1 MPSRRNLLLMSM
13 PLLAGGC
20 GMQTM
25 YEDVSEQKQYKS
37 LIGLEYRVVAGLYAY
52 GVRRHS
58 KADVEYV
65 VLQPP
70 PGFTGSEVGFKR
82 LIPQGTIL
90 KIKRVLM
97 TNRWFDPPLSLEI
110 MLLNFDL
117 ASSARVIIDLMQGN
131 ELANTYSLNP
141 NIYQKI

>member
-20 GMQTM
+20 GMQTT

-37 LIGLEYRVVAGLYAY
+37 LIGLEYRVV
-52 GVRRHS
+52 RRHS

-70 PGFTGSEVGFKR
+70 PGLTGSEVGFKR